1 MSDVQFEGE
10 KYFSGQPSRVQ
21 KQQFSTKLVSW
32 GIAKNEQQANY
43 ILAGAAAAVF
53 LIAAFIF
60 FRGGTTSLNQNPEL
74 VPEIAVPTGP

>member
-10 KYFSGQPSRVQ
+10 KYFSNQPSRAQ

-43 ILAGAAAAVF
+43 ILAGAAVAVL
-53 LIAAFIF
+53 LIAVFIF

>member
-10 KYFSGQPSRVQ
+10 KYFSKQPSRVQ
-21 KQQFSTKLVSW
+21 KQPFSAKLVSW

-43 ILAGAAAAVF
+43 ILAGAAIAVLLIAVF
-53 LIAAFIF
+53 VF
-60 FRGGTTSLNQNPEL
+60 FKGGTTSLNKNPAL

>member
-10 KYFSGQPSRVQ
+10 KYFSSQPSRVQ

-43 ILAGAAAAVF
+43 ILVGAAVAVL

-60 FRGGTTSLNQNPEL
+60 FRGGATSLNQNPEL